1 MRAAHEGLSRQAV
14 SRSADYRTRMVRKNN
29 ALFSQRGLL
38 RVEVYRLCTPLLIVG
53 PEW

>member
-14 SRSADYRTRMVRKNN
+14 SRSADYKTRMVRKNN
-29 ALFSQRGLL
+29 SLFSQRVFI
-38 RVEVYRLCTPLLIVG
+38 RVEVYRLRTPLLIVG